1 MGRNNLFTR
10 GNLLNYEY
18 FSKYYKLFAIDVSEQ
33 IELENLDLKQKII
46 FIGRLERNVG
56 ATMFFIMEMSEET
69 TLNLHKM
76 LQEFLPSMRGPSDVS
91 FRPHVGWVIAYHAKT
106 SSRRRNW
113 YVNETNLFETSLRHL
128 TVT

>member
-33 IELENLDLKQKII
+33 IELENLDLKQKTI

-76 LQEFLPSMRGPSDVS
+76 LQEFLPSMRGSSDVS
-91 FRPHVGWVIAYHAKT
+91 FRPHVG
-106 SSRRRNW
+106 
-113 YVNETNLFETSLRHL
+113 
-128 TVT
+128 